1 MKMLSYPLDFLL
13 RRRSIVKFLL
23 REELIVYAITGER
36 RTVVE
41 KLDAL
46 VKGYKPMYEF
56 HRGSDATDAD
66 HNNPK
71 TAEQGR
77 SCELPLNRD
86 SHGSL
91 DPALP
96 LPFPPS

>member
-1 MKMLSYPLDFLL
+1 M
-13 RRRSIVKFLL
+13 
-23 REELIVYAITGER
+23 YAITGER
-36 RTVVE
+36 RAVVE

-46 VKGYKPMYEF
+46 VKGYRPMYEF
-56 HRGSDATDAD
+56 HGGPDATDAD

-96 LPFPPS
+96 LPFPPSKSVH